1 MERWGRSLI
10 TIVFLNYDVRL
21 SGESGTEEVFCGFL
35 FFFFEDFRKIRRRNE
50 NHLGEWKLSF

>member
-10 TIVFLNYDVRL
+10 TFVFLNYDIRL
-21 SGESGTEEVFCGFL
+21 SGESGAEEVFL
-35 FFFFEDFRKIRRRNE
+35 FVCFFEDFRRIRRRNE

>member
-10 TIVFLNYDVRL
+10 TFVFLNYDIRL
-21 SGESGTEEVFCGFL
+21 SGQSGAEEVSGV
-35 FFFFEDFRKIRRRNE
+35 FFEDSRRIRRRNE

>member
-10 TIVFLNYDVRL
+10 TFVFLNYDIRL
-21 SGESGTEEVFCGFL
+21 SGESGEEEVFL
-35 FFFFEDFRKIRRRNE
+35 FVCFFEDFRRIRRRNE

>member
-10 TIVFLNYDVRL
+10 TIVFLNYDIRL

-35 FFFFEDFRKIRRRNE
+35 FFEDFRKIRRRNE